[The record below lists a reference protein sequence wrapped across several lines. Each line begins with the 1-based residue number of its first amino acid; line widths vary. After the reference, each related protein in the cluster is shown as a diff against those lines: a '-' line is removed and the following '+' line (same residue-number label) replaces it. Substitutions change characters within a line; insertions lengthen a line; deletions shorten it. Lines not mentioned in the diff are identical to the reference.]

1 MLGIN
6 ATETWEVHEMLVTT
20 KGRYALAAL
29 ADLAERQ
36 GQGPVPLKD
45 IAERQ
50 GISDKYLES
59 IIKSLVK
66 ARLVTGARGKG
77 GGYKLARAPEDIS
90 VLQVLEQ
97 VENEVAVVEGLDED
111 HAELPSAAH
120 YRMLDMWRELDG
132 QVRGYLGAKTIAEL
146 ALPTD
151 PGDYYVI

>member
-1 MLGIN
+1 
-6 ATETWEVHEMLVTT
+6 MLVTT

-45 IAERQ
+45 IAEHQ

-66 ARLVTGARGKG
+66 AHLVTGARGKG